1 MHVPVAQAASVA
13 YLAAE
18 AFQGQVE
25 SPRRAV
31 QRRLGEFRPQ
41 EESPQ
46 VVARRALAERRPLVA

>member
-46 VVARRALAERRPLVA
+46 VVVR